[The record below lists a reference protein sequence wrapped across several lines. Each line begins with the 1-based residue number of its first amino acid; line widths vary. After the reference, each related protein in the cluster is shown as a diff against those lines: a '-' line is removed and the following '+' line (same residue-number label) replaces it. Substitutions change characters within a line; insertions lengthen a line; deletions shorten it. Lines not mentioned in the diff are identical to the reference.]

1 MGPGHVAEMIS
12 RPPLVERADLLDALT
27 RLADEVGRGRGRLV
41 LLSGEAGV
49 GKSALVAALADR
61 VPRSLVVRRGGCDN
75 VTTPAPLGPFLEAV
89 PELADIPAPTHGE
102 DNAVLFRAATE
113 ALGAQPSLVVLE
125 DVHWADG
132 ASLDLLRHLG
142 RRIDRTGVVIVAT
155 FRSDELDPAH
165 PLRVVLGDLATTP
178 GVERLEVPPLSPAG
192 VEQLAAG
199 TVVDPTGLYA
209 RTGGNAF
216 YVTEVLASGTD
227 ELPGT
232 VTDAVLARAARL
244 SDGARRTLEAAA
256 VLGPGTDAV
265 LLAHVAARPVE
276 DVDECVARGVLVRH
290 GDTVAFRHE
299 LARRAIEATTSFAA
313 RRGLHAAALAAL
325 VDRGSRD
332 DRRLA
337 HHAEACGDRDAVL
350 AHGLAAADLARI
362 LGAHREAAE
371 HYRQVADVLPA
382 DAPERADVL
391 DRLANALCLT
401 GHPQEALEVEHAA
414 LELHRARQD
423 PVGAGRALRWI
434 SRLSWML
441 GRGAVASQFAHRAIE
456 TLEPLGRGH
465 ELAMAYSNLAQIHML
480 SDDVVAAREWGGRAL
495 AIADELDDSFV
506 RAHALNN
513 VGTALATGER
523 LDVGTAMLRESL
535 DIALVNG
542 FVDHA
547 ARAYCNL
554 SVTLAIHR
562 RYADAEQAMDEGIAY
577 CADRDLD
584 YYGDYI
590 TAMRAKTAVERGAFE
605 EAEHLTDR
613 LLAIPHLSVV
623 ARIPTVTCRGLLAAV
638 RGEDPTA
645 LLAEARRLSKET
657 REPQRLVPVA
667 LAVAEAAWI
676 AGRPAEVVSVLDD
689 LWSGNTGQP
698 QAWRTGELGW
708 WLRLVGD
715 TRELPG
721 PAAGPF
727 ALMLAGRHREAALT
741 WRELGSPLWA
751 ARALATSDDVE
762 DVRRGVGE
770 LEALGATG
778 LRNAVLA
785 DRRRRGL
792 PAVRGPR
799 PASAEHPAG
808 LTTREVEVL
817 ELLAAGLTNAQISA
831 ALFVSPK
838 TAGHHVSAV
847 LRKLDAPNRS
857 RAVAV
862 ATARGLVGGGAEV
875 G

>member
-1 MGPGHVAEMIS
+1 MVRGHVVDTIT
-12 RPPLVERADLLDALT
+12 RPPLVERADLLATMT
-27 RLADEVGRGRGRLV
+27 RLAGEVSRGRGHLV

-49 GKSALVAALADR
+49 GKSALVEALVDA
-61 VPRSLVVRRGGCDN
+61 VPTTLDVRRGGCDN

-89 PELADIPAPTHGE
+89 PELAEVPAPRHGE

-113 ALGAQPSLVVLE
+113 ALGARPSLVVLE

-155 FRSDELDPAH
+155 FRSDELGPAH
-165 PLRVVLGDLATTP
+165 PLRVVLGDLATAA
-178 GVERLEVPPLSPAG
+178 GVERLEVPALTPAG
-192 VEQLAAG
+192 VQQLAAG
-199 TVVDPTGLYA
+199 TVVDATGLHA

-216 YVTEVLASGTD
+216 YVTEVLASGAD
-227 ELPGT
+227 ELPDT

-244 SDGARRTLEAAA
+244 SAGARRTLEAAA

-265 LLAHVAARPVE
+265 LLADVADRPVPC
-276 DVDECVARGVLVRH
+276 VDECVARGVLVRD

-299 LARRAIEATTSFAA
+299 LARRAIEATTSFAT
-313 RRGLHAAALAAL
+313 RRDLHAAALAAL
-325 VDRGSRD
+325 VARGSHD

-350 AHGLAAADLARI
+350 AHGLAAAELARS

-382 DAPERADVL
+382 DALERADVL
-391 DRLANALCLT
+391 GQLANALCLT
-401 GHPQEALEVEHAA
+401 GHPQEALEVQHRG
-414 LELHRARQD
+414 LELHRAAQD
-423 PVGAGRALRWI
+423 AVGAGRALRWI

-441 GRGAVASQFAHRAIE
+441 GRGAVSGQFAHRAIE
-456 TLEPLGRGH
+456 TLEPLGRSH
-465 ELAMAYSNLAQIHML
+465 ELAMAYSNLAQIYML
-480 SDDVVAAREWGGRAL
+480 SDDVVGAREWGGRAL
-495 AIADELDDSFV
+495 AIADELDDSFI

-513 VGTALATGER
+513 VGTALATGEQ
-523 LDVGTAMLRESL
+523 LDVGTGMLRESL

-554 SVTLAIHR
+554 SVTLATHR
-562 RYADAEQAMDEGIAY
+562 HYAAAEQVMDEGIAY

-584 YYGDYI
+584 YYGDYV
-590 TAMRAKTAVERGAFE
+590 TAMRAKTAVERGAFD
-605 EAEHLTDR
+605 EAGRLADR

-623 ARIPTVTCRGLLAAV
+623 ARIPTLTCRGLLAAV

-676 AGRPAEVVSVLDD
+676 TGRPDEVVSVLDD
-689 LWSGNTGQP
+689 LWRGNIGQP

-708 WLRLVGD
+708 WLHLVGD

-727 ALMLAGRHREAALT
+727 ALMLAGRHREAARA

-751 ARALATSDDVE
+751 AKALATSDDVE

-778 LRNAVLA
+778 LRDAVLA

-792 PAVRGPR
+792 PSVRGPR

-817 ELLAAGLTNAQISA
+817 ELLAAGLTNAQISE

-847 LRKLDAPNRS
+847 LRKLDAPSRS

-862 ATARGLVGGGAEV
+862 ATARGLLGRGPETG
-875 G
+875 